1 MGGHRPEIWVS
12 DLYSAQKKHP
22 AEDWQ
27 VCLAHQLRDCQYG
40 IDAGDTLFSPRMKRI
55 VLRACTWQPFG
66 KQATTLGAVV
76 CFDAISISRTGF
88 TEN

>member
-1 MGGHRPEIWVS
+1 MIKAAQGEVIQVPALLKQRDQVS
-12 DLYSAQKKHP
+12 DP

-55 VLRACTWQPFG
+55 VLRTCAWHRRWAQLS
-66 KQATTLGAVV
+66 ATGVADE
-76 CFDAISISRTGF
+76 CDFPQGD
-88 TEN
+88 